1 VTAIAIDTSAIVEL
15 LPGGP
20 QGASVRK
27 AMDNAERVFVTPVTR
42 VETAFVLMGRFGWT
56 RTEFDRAWSALGL
69 TDVAVDTGLAG
80 LATDAFETWGRG
92 RGKPA
97 LNFGDCFSHALAV
110 ARGTPLL
117 FVGDDF
123 SQTGL
128 PKA

>member
-15 LPGGP
+15 LTGGP

-42 VETAFVLMGRFGWT
+42 VEIAFVLMGRFGWT
-56 RTEFDRAWSALGL
+56 RAEFDRAWSALGL

-80 LATDAFETWGRG
+80 LAIDAFETWGRG
-92 RGKPA
+92 RGKAA

>member
-1 VTAIAIDTSAIVEL
+1 MTAIAIDTSAIVEL
-15 LPGGP
+15 LTGGP

-27 AMDNAERVFVTPVTR
+27 AMDNAERVFVTPVSR

-56 RTEFDRAWSALGL
+56 RAEFDRGWSALGL

-80 LATDAFETWGRG
+80 LAIDAFEICGRG
-92 RGKPA
+92 RGKAA

-117 FVGDDF
+117 FIGDDF
-123 SQTGL
+123 GQTGL